1 MANLSNINNYFVVD
15 TTGKVAIGDVSAATM
30 PTLLTQL
37 TLYDNTATA
46 SLVIQSGA
54 ASGKKYELGSSS
66 TGKFQITDLDAG
78 LDRLT
83 IAANGRVG
91 IGTSNPVALLV
102 LSQANGAN
110 IRFENSTTSRV
121 FTIGE
126 GVGTNDIFSFR
137 GNSFRST
144 DTMSID
150 FMNNRVGIN
159 TISPTSKL
167 DVRENANNV
176 YTGYFY
182 NSSTA
187 ANAHGINVQTA
198 TTNAGAYAFRV
209 NSGSNSNALTVMGS
223 GNVGIGTSTI
233 PNPFGGAYSNVLQV
247 GTTGGH
253 TRLAITAGSTKSSD
267 LNFADSNDATNVGS
281 YAGGISYKH
290 NGDFMLFSTNG
301 TEKMR
306 INSSGNVGIGRTTDT
321 AKKLDVLGSGLRLQD
336 NSSYSSITIGAS
348 GWQTDY
354 PYLRLDTFNSD
365 GTGYWWALGHKK
377 TDGTKTVRMLISD
390 TGTRYVSVID
400 NLYVQSFASNELG
413 GSGNYPTFTTNIV
426 FRNNGDSYINGGNVG
441 IGNTNPKWALNT
453 NLSIEGTSLAYLDGT
468 SNNQTTTN
476 NIGVSHNASGFG
488 GSNGAQGGLF
498 LANNNNASNA
508 PSPIIFFGARSA
520 SNTYN
525 HAYAAIYGIKTGGGA
540 DSNWNVGELTFAT
553 GQGTGPIRRMTI
565 NKDGNVG
572 IGTTSPNA
580 KLNIVGSTEG
590 TYLNV
595 NAIAGNAGI
604 GSTQGA
610 MVKFY
615 NDGDGHTVKIQNNN
629 SSRTDATV
637 FSVWTQTNSRF
648 LILNDGKI
656 GIGTTSPTA
665 KLDIDG
671 DVRYRGD
678 TYSEFTYNGSGNYS
692 NGTIYTV
699 ANTSQLTVNGIYQIV
714 MYLSDYGAGGGTYMC
729 WFCSVPF
736 YWVTT
741 GTNRTVSQTL
751 PTLIGTGHAIG
762 TIPTFYITQELGTQ
776 GAQAKVRFD
785 PNNNWTGIDGSSSKK
800 FQVYIKRLGG

>member
-233 PNPFGGAYSNVLQV
+233 PNPFSGAYSNVLQV

-306 INSSGNVGIGRTTDT
+306 ITSGGNVGIGRTTDT
-321 AKKLDVLGSGLRLQD
+321 AKKLDVLGTGLRLQD
-336 NSSYSSITIGAS
+336 NSNYSSITIGAS
-348 GWQTDY
+348 GWQQDY
-354 PYLRLDTFNSD
+354 PYQRLDTFSSD

-390 TGTRYVSVID
+390 TSTRYVSVID

-572 IGTTSPNA
+572 IGTNSPATKLHVENTNA
-580 KLNIVGSTEG
+580 AIVYVKSTVNNQNASIFFNSNSGGTQADRWEIGTNISAGSDLEFFDRLNSVSR
-590 TYLNV
+590 
-595 NAIAGNAGI
+595 
-604 GSTQGA
+604 
-610 MVKFY
+610 MVIQ
-615 NDGDGHTVKIQNNN
+615 NDGNV
-629 SSRTDATV
+629 
-637 FSVWTQTNSRF
+637 
-648 LILNDGKI
+648 
-656 GIGTTSPTA
+656 GIGTISPTA